1 MECDIKM
8 SEIQE
13 TDKLMRIMAIV
24 SGVIVFVEA
33 VLQFFNISILAWG
46 GWIGGL
52 IGIILA
58 LCVVLLG
65 IRPIHYTPAIL
76 GVIGVVLII
85 FACLLGGIAVLLATF
100 IGAVS

>member
-1 MECDIKM
+1 M

-13 TDKLMRIMAIV
+13 TDKAMRVMAII
-24 SGVIVFVEA
+24 SGIVVFVEA
-33 VLQFFNISILAWG
+33 VLQFFNLSILAWG

-52 IGIILA
+52 IGLILA
-58 LCVVLLG
+58 ICVIFLG
-65 IRPIHYTPAIL
+65 IRPIHYTPTIL

>member
-1 MECDIKM
+1 M

-13 TDKLMRIMAIV
+13 TDKTMRIMAVI
-24 SGVIVFVEA
+24 SGIIVFVES
-33 VLQFFNISILAWG
+33 VLQFFNVGILLWG

-58 LCVVLLG
+58 ICVIFLG
-65 IRPIHYTPAIL
+65 IRPIHYTPVIL

-85 FACLLGGIAVLLATF
+85 FAVLLGGIAVLLTTF

>member
-1 MECDIKM
+1 MR
-8 SEIQE
+8 EIQE
-13 TDKLMRIMAIV
+13 TDKLMRIMAIG
-24 SGVIVFVEA
+24 SGIIVFVES
-33 VLQFFNISILAWG
+33 VLQFFNLSILAWG

-52 IGIILA
+52 VGILLA
-58 LCVVLLG
+58 ICVIFLG

-85 FACLLGGIAVLLATF
+85 FAVLLGGIAVLLATF

>member
-1 MECDIKM
+1 M

-13 TDKLMRIMAIV
+13 TDKLMRIMAII
-24 SGVIVFVEA
+24 SGIVVFVEA
-33 VLQFFNISILAWG
+33 ILGFFNLSILPYNF
-46 GWIGGL
+46 GWISGL

-58 LCVVLLG
+58 VCVIFLG

-85 FACLLGGIAVLLATF
+85 FAVLLGGIAVLLATF